1 MSKLS
6 FQLGGR
12 IEFDRVGSATIG
24 TLAEIA
30 SALENSP
37 SLLDY
42 LYSSFGESLT
52 IRRYYRAASLLV
64 HTVADKV
71 IVRLEA
77 ISRILARLFSGMAIP
92 PSVSE
97 ALPLLESSSL
107 PCAGPRRKAGPLGLH
122 RRVPALPRLDPVD
135 AG

>member
-12 IEFDRVGSATIG
+12 IEFDRVGSAAIG

-30 SALENSP
+30 SALENWP

-42 LYSSFGESLT
+42 LYSSFGDVLDDIDELIGPPVCSFT
-52 IRRYYRAASLLV
+52 
-64 HTVADKV
+64 TVADKV

-97 ALPLLESSSL
+97 ALP
-107 PCAGPRRKAGPLGLH
+107 PP
-122 RRVPALPRLDPVD
+122 
-135 AG
+135 